1 MKSLL
6 IVVALIA
13 VIHARPDVSHIPS
26 GSYLPSGGGGHFG
39 SGSSHFN
46 QFGTGGFGGH
56 GGSGGISGGGHGGF
70 SYHQSSHGGIGGGG
84 FGGHGGIGG
93 GGFGGHGGIGGGGF
107 GGHGGGFVQDQ
118 KHVYFYAAPE
128 EEHGSRLRINIVP
141 NSQRN
146 TKIIFVKAPTY
157 GSVTP
162 EVIAPQSLSEDRTLV
177 YVLVKRPENGGQ
189 ITIPTGAGV
198 KPSKPEVYFIKYKT
212 QHDAHQQ
219 ITGGLQGQQV
229 GSHVPDLGNESSF
242 VQTLSSGS
250 SSVIGGAHGGGIIGG
265 GGSIGIGSHSSGGSI
280 SFGSH
285 GSGSSVHTS
294 GSNFGPAGASG
305 PY

>member
-1 MKSLL
+1 MKNLVVVVTL
-6 IVVALIA
+6 IVA
-13 VIHARPDVSHIPS
+13 IHGRPDVSHIPS
-26 GSYLPSGGGGHFG
+26 GSYLPVGGQIG
-39 SGSSHFN
+39 SGSSHLA

-56 GGSGGISGGGHGGF
+56 GDFGGIGGGISGGFNGGF
-70 SYHQSSHGGIGGGG
+70 GGIGG
-84 FGGHGGIGG
+84 I
-93 GGFGGHGGIGGGGF
+93 

-128 EEHGSRLRINIVP
+128 HEHGSRFRINIVP

-162 EVIAPQSLSEDRTLV
+162 EVIAPQSLSEDKTLV

-189 ITIPTGAGV
+189 ITIPAGAGV
-198 KPSKPEVYFIKYKT
+198 KQSKPEVYFIKYKT

-219 ITGGLQGQQV
+219 IVGGLQGQQV
-229 GSHVPDLGNESSF
+229 GSNVPDLGNESSF
-242 VQTLSSGS
+242 VSTLDSGS
-250 SSVIGGAHGGGIIGG
+250 DGS
-265 GGSIGIGSHSSGGSI
+265 GSIDVRGQFGGSHSSGGS
-280 SFGSH
+280 H
-285 GSGSSVHTS
+285 GSGSSIHTS